1 LVLSIALLACK
12 GDKQAADRPVR
23 PVDGLT
29 AVPARVSV
37 VIAADVGRLSKSQLV
52 RRAVGEMLARDVDL
66 QKRVAELL
74 AGCKLVPGKDID
86 GVVVAMGDTRERS
99 LLVAQGSFDEA
110 VLASC
115 VGKSMSASGGEL
127 TRGDDQGRTIYTA
140 VGSTGL
146 APVFFALGSSH
157 TLVVSSSKEMLGEAL
172 GDGEK
177 LAANRRMG
185 ELLERVDTN
194 APLWAVG
201 LVPDGVGAG
210 LVGKAGLKKPP
221 QAMVVRAAFDDGIEV
236 RLDVEMG
243 DQSDA
248 KSALSLAKP
257 QLAAAS
263 LVAQKAGL
271 GALVNRITVDA
282 DGPWL
287 VLGLKM
293 GASEV
298 GEILARV
305 QRVVDRSP
313 PPQQNPPSNAP
324 PSDGD
329 EEERHG

>member
-12 GDKQAADRPVR
+12 GDKQAAGRAPA
-23 PVDGLT
+23 PVDGLA

-37 VIAADVGRLSKSQLV
+37 VIAADLGKLAGSQLV
-52 RRAVGEMLARDVDL
+52 RRAVDEMLARDVDL
-66 QKRVAELL
+66 GKRVHELL
-74 AGCKLVPGKDID
+74 DGCKLVPGKDIK
-86 GVVVAMGDTRERS
+86 GLVVAMGTTRERS

-110 VLASC
+110 TLASC
-115 VGKSMSASGGEL
+115 VGKSMAASGGEL
-127 TRGDDQGRTIYTA
+127 TRGQDEGRTVYSA
-140 VGSTGL
+140 VGTTGL
-146 APVFFALGSSH
+146 APVFFSLGSKH
-157 TLVVSSSKEMLGEAL
+157 TLVVSSSKEMLIEAL
-172 GDGEK
+172 GPGDK

-185 ELLERVDTN
+185 DLLARADTS

-221 QAMVVRAAFDDGIEV
+221 QAMVVRASFGDGLEL
-236 RLDVEMG
+236 RLDVEMA

-248 KSALSLAKP
+248 KSAVSLAKP
-257 QLAAAS
+257 QLEAAS

-287 VLGLKM
+287 VLALKM
-293 GASEV
+293 GADEV

-313 PPQQNPPSNAP
+313 PPQQNPPSKAS
-324 PSDGD
+324 PSDGG
-329 EEERHG
+329 EE